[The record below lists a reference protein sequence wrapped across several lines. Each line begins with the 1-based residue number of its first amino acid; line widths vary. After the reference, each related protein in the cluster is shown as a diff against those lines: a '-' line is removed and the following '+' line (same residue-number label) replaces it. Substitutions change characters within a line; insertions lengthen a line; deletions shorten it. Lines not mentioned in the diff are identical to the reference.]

1 MRADDDDTIVRRA
14 NAVYLATFLS
24 VRTIRPAV
32 PSSSLI
38 IPRTTLC
45 PTSTRPTLRSGVL
58 RPNVETPQTGYSTA
72 LAGHEPAGN
81 YQFSLIISCPIRP
94 PGSYV
99 LLASVYAAV
108 VRKIVAAVP
117 AAVLVPAAPAGL

>member
-1 MRADDDDTIVRRA
+1 MDELEIVDARIPARPETCCSTDLQ
-14 NAVYLATFLS
+14 VGRLS
-24 VRTIRPAV
+24 
-32 PSSSLI
+32 
-38 IPRTTLC
+38 
-45 PTSTRPTLRSGVL
+45 
-58 RPNVETPQTGYSTA
+58 
-72 LAGHEPAGN
+72 PAGN
-81 YQFSLIISCPIRP
+81 YQFNLIISCPIRP